1 MPYNIG
7 YTALFWKL

>member
-7 YTALFWKL
+7 NY

>member
-7 YTALFWKL
+7 HSIL